1 MEKYDKST
9 RLTKQDVIEW
19 GLVVEG
25 NLSCLE
31 NLWVDGDLTV
41 SGSVNA
47 VGNIVVAGGASVGH
61 DVRGGSIVVR

>member
-47 VGNIVVAGGASVGH
+47 VGNIVVAGGIGRA
-61 DVRGGSIVVR
+61 